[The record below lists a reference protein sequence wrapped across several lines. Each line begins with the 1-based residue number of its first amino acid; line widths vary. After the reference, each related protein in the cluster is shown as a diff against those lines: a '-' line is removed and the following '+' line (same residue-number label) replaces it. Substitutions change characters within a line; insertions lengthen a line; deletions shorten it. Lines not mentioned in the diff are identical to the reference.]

1 MPKQVVGN
9 VGLEPTASGTQIQ
22 RSSQTELIPDVGG
35 LKTTLRPLDTTP
47 KFIVCVN
54 YAEPS

>member
-1 MPKQVVGN
+1 MNAVVGN

-22 RSSQTELIPDVGG
+22 RSSQTELIPGIGG

-54 YAEPS
+54 IMCRY